1 MPSSH
6 YFPFFCAAI
15 IIHIALGGALL
26 LSSPQTPKPKLRSFK
41 ERIVSFPVDPK
52 ITCQTPVVASP
63 AAQPAQA
70 AQPSPTPKPKVP
82 PSEKKHPTKHP
93 EPHSSSKPS
102 QAPISSKPSQ
112 ASQEKKLATLKKL
125 AQLANQLAKDAEA
138 QESHITQLSLPP
150 MQVQVSAESAY
161 QQEAFCALFQQYVC
175 LPFPGEI
182 RLKLEFSKEGAL
194 VQCSILS
201 SISPTDKQRL
211 LSQIQKIPFQSFF
224 NTYKPSKNITFHI
237 RLQGSSA

>member
-52 ITCQTPVVASP
+52 ITCPTPVVVSP
-63 AAQPAQA
+63 A
-70 AQPSPTPKPKVP
+70 AQPSPTPKQKVP
-82 PSEKKHPTKHP
+82 PSEKKHPTKPP
-93 EPHSSSKPS
+93 EPHSSVKPS

-125 AQLANQLAKDAEA
+125 AQMANQLAKDAEA

>member
-26 LSSPQTPKPKLRSFK
+26 LSSPQTPRPKLRSFK

-52 ITCQTPVVASP
+52 IACQTPVVVSP
-63 AAQPAQA
+63 AAQP

-82 PSEKKHPTKHP
+82 PSEKKHPTKPP
-93 EPHSSSKPS
+93 EPTSSSKPS

-125 AQLANQLAKDAEA
+125 AQMANQLAKDAEA
-138 QESHITQLSLPP
+138 QESHITQLSLP

>member
-52 ITCQTPVVASP
+52 ITCPTPVVVSP
-63 AAQPAQA
+63 AAQA

-82 PSEKKHPTKHP
+82 PSEKKHPTKP
-93 EPHSSSKPS
+93 PVAPSSVKPS

-194 VQCSILS
+194 VQCSI
-201 SISPTDKQRL
+201 SPTDKQRL

>member
-52 ITCQTPVVASP
+52 ITCQTPVVVSP
-63 AAQPAQA
+63 TAQPAQA

-82 PSEKKHPTKHP
+82 PSEKKHPTKPP
-93 EPHSSSKPS
+93 ETTSSSKPS
-102 QAPISSKPSQ
+102 QAPTSSKPSQ

-138 QESHITQLSLPP
+138 QESHITQLSLP

>member
-26 LSSPQTPKPKLRSFK
+26 LSSPQTPRPKLRSFK
-41 ERIVSFPVDPK
+41 ERIVSFPMDPK
-52 ITCQTPVVASP
+52 ITCQTPVVVSP
-63 AAQPAQA
+63 AAQPV
-70 AQPSPTPKPKVP
+70 QPSPTPKQKVP
-82 PSEKKHPTKHP
+82 PSEKKHSTKPP
-93 EPHSSSKPS
+93 EPPSSSKPS

-138 QESHITQLSLPP
+138 QESHITQLSLP
-150 MQVQVSAESAY
+150 MQVQVSAETAY

-201 SISPTDKQRL
+201 SMSPTDKQRL

>member
-1 MPSSH
+1 
-6 YFPFFCAAI
+6 
-15 IIHIALGGALL
+15 
-26 LSSPQTPKPKLRSFK
+26 
-41 ERIVSFPVDPK
+41 
-52 ITCQTPVVASP
+52 
-63 AAQPAQA
+63 
-70 AQPSPTPKPKVP
+70 
-82 PSEKKHPTKHP
+82 
-93 EPHSSSKPS
+93 
-102 QAPISSKPSQ
+102 
-112 ASQEKKLATLKKL
+112 
-125 AQLANQLAKDAEA
+125 
-138 QESHITQLSLPP
+138 

>member
-52 ITCQTPVVASP
+52 ITCQTPTVVTPS
-63 AAQPAQA
+63 AQP

-93 EPHSSSKPS
+93 EPTSSVKPS
-102 QAPISSKPSQ
+102 QAPISSQ

-125 AQLANQLAKDAEA
+125 AQMANQLAKDAEA

>member
-63 AAQPAQA
+63 AAQPAQ
-70 AQPSPTPKPKVP
+70 PSPTPKQKVP
-82 PSEKKHPTKHP
+82 PSEKKHPTKSP
-93 EPHSSSKPS
+93 EPPSSSKPS

-138 QESHITQLSLPP
+138 QESHITQLSLP
-150 MQVQVSAESAY
+150 MQVQVSAETAY

>member
-52 ITCQTPVVASP
+52 ITCQTPVVVSP
-63 AAQPAQA
+63 AAQA

-82 PSEKKHPTKHP
+82 PSEKKHSTKPP
-93 EPHSSSKPS
+93 EPTSSVKPS
-102 QAPISSKPSQ
+102 QAPISSQ

-125 AQLANQLAKDAEA
+125 AQMANQLAKDAEA
-138 QESHITQLSLPP
+138 QESHITQLSLP

>member
-26 LSSPQTPKPKLRSFK
+26 LSSPQPPRPKLRSFK

-52 ITCQTPVVASP
+52 ISCQTPVVASP
-63 AAQPAQA
+63 AAQPV
-70 AQPSPTPKPKVP
+70 QPSPTPKQKVP
-82 PSEKKHPTKHP
+82 PSEKKHPTKPP
-93 EPHSSSKPS
+93 ETPSSSKPS

-125 AQLANQLAKDAEA
+125 AQMANQLAKDAEA
-138 QESHITQLSLPP
+138 QESHITQLSLP

-182 RLKLEFSKEGAL
+182 RLKLEFSKDGAL

-201 SISPTDKQRL
+201 SMSPTDKQRL

>member
-26 LSSPQTPKPKLRSFK
+26 LSSPHPPRPKLRSFK

-52 ITCQTPVVASP
+52 ITCQTPVVVSP
-63 AAQPAQA
+63 AAQPV
-70 AQPSPTPKPKVP
+70 QPSPTPKPKVP
-82 PSEKKHPTKHP
+82 PSEKKHPTKSP
-93 EPHSSSKPS
+93 ETPSSSKPS

-138 QESHITQLSLPP
+138 QESHITQLSLP

>member
-26 LSSPQTPKPKLRSFK
+26 LSSPHPPRPKLRSFK

-52 ITCQTPVVASP
+52 ITCQTPVVVSP
-63 AAQPAQA
+63 AAQPV
-70 AQPSPTPKPKVP
+70 QPSPTPKPKVP
-82 PSEKKHPTKHP
+82 PSEKKHPTKSP

-125 AQLANQLAKDAEA
+125 AQMANQLAKDAEA
-138 QESHITQLSLPP
+138 QESHITQLSLP
-150 MQVQVSAESAY
+150 MQVQVSAENAY

>member
-26 LSSPQTPKPKLRSFK
+26 LSSPQTPRPKLRSFK

-52 ITCQTPVVASP
+52 ITCQTPVVVTP
-63 AAQPAQA
+63 AAQP
-70 AQPSPTPKPKVP
+70 AQPSPTPKQKVP
-82 PSEKKHPTKHP
+82 PSEKKHSTKPP
-93 EPHSSSKPS
+93 EPTSSVKPS
-102 QAPISSKPSQ
+102 QAPNSSKPSQ
-112 ASQEKKLATLKKL
+112 ASQEKMLATVKKL

>member
-26 LSSPQTPKPKLRSFK
+26 LSSTPKPKPKLRSFK

-52 ITCQTPVVASP
+52 ITCQTPVVVSP
-63 AAQPAQA
+63 AAQPV
-70 AQPSPTPKPKVP
+70 QPSPTPKPKVP
-82 PSEKKHPTKHP
+82 PSEKKHPTKSP
-93 EPHSSSKPS
+93 ETPSSSKPS

-138 QESHITQLSLPP
+138 QESHITQLSLP
-150 MQVQVSAESAY
+150 MQVQVSAETAY

>member
-15 IIHIALGGALL
+15 IIHIALGGVLL
-26 LSSPQTPKPKLRSFK
+26 LSSPPTPKPKLRSFK
-41 ERIVSFPVDPK
+41 ERIVSFPLDPK
-52 ITCQTPVVASP
+52 ITCQTPIVVSP
-63 AAQPAQA
+63 S
-70 AQPSPTPKPKVP
+70 AQPSPIPKQKVP
-82 PSEKKHPTKHP
+82 LSEKKHPTKPP
-93 EPHSSSKPS
+93 EPPSSFKPS
-102 QAPISSKPSQ
+102 QAPISSKP
-112 ASQEKKLATLKKL
+112 SQEKKLATLKKL

-138 QESHITQLSLPP
+138 QESHITQLSLP
-150 MQVQVSAESAY
+150 MQVQVSAETAY

-194 VQCSILS
+194 VHCSILS
-201 SISPTDKQRL
+201 SISPTDKQHL

-224 NTYKPSKNITFHI
+224 NTYKPSKNIIFHI
-237 RLQGSSA
+237 RLQGSPA

>member
-26 LSSPQTPKPKLRSFK
+26 LSSPHPPRPKLRSFK

-52 ITCQTPVVASP
+52 ITCQTPVVVSP
-63 AAQPAQA
+63 AAQPV
-70 AQPSPTPKPKVP
+70 QPSPTPKPKVP
-82 PSEKKHPTKHP
+82 PSEKKHPTKSP
-93 EPHSSSKPS
+93 ETPSSSKPS

-138 QESHITQLSLPP
+138 QESHITQLSLP
-150 MQVQVSAESAY
+150 MLVQVSAETAY

>member
-52 ITCQTPVVASP
+52 ITCQTPVVVSP
-63 AAQPAQA
+63 AAQPAQ
-70 AQPSPTPKPKVP
+70 PSPTPKQKVP
-82 PSEKKHPTKHP
+82 LSEKKHPTKPP

-102 QAPISSKPSQ
+102 QAPTSSKPSQ

-125 AQLANQLAKDAEA
+125 AQLANQLAQDAEA

-201 SISPTDKQRL
+201 SMSPTDKQRL

>member
-26 LSSPQTPKPKLRSFK
+26 LSSPQTPRPKLRSFK

-52 ITCQTPVVASP
+52 ITCQTPVVVTP
-63 AAQPAQA
+63 AAQP
-70 AQPSPTPKPKVP
+70 AQPSPTPKQKVP
-82 PSEKKHPTKHP
+82 PSEKKHSTKPP
-93 EPHSSSKPS
+93 EPTSSVKPS

-112 ASQEKKLATLKKL
+112 ASQEKMLATVKKL

>member
-26 LSSPQTPKPKLRSFK
+26 LSSPQTPRPKLRSFK

-52 ITCQTPVVASP
+52 IACQTPVVVSP
-63 AAQPAQA
+63 AAQP

-93 EPHSSSKPS
+93 EPSSSSKPS

-125 AQLANQLAKDAEA
+125 AQMANQLAKDAEA
-138 QESHITQLSLPP
+138 QESHITQLSLP

>member
-26 LSSPQTPKPKLRSFK
+26 LSSPHPPRPKLRSFK

-52 ITCQTPVVASP
+52 ITCQTPVVVSP
-63 AAQPAQA
+63 AAQPV
-70 AQPSPTPKPKVP
+70 QPSPTPKPKVP
-82 PSEKKHPTKHP
+82 PSEKKHPTKSP
-93 EPHSSSKPS
+93 ETPSSSKPS

-138 QESHITQLSLPP
+138 QESHITQLSLP
-150 MQVQVSAESAY
+150 MQVQVSAETAY

>member
-63 AAQPAQA
+63 AAQP
-70 AQPSPTPKPKVP
+70 SPTPKQKVP
-82 PSEKKHPTKHP
+82 PSEKKHSTKPP
-93 EPHSSSKPS
+93 EPPSSSKPS
-102 QAPISSKPSQ
+102 QAPTSSKPSQ

-201 SISPTDKQRL
+201 SMSPTDKQRL

>member
-26 LSSPQTPKPKLRSFK
+26 LSSPQTPRPKLRSFK

-52 ITCQTPVVASP
+52 ITCQTPVVVSP
-63 AAQPAQA
+63 ATQP
-70 AQPSPTPKPKVP
+70 AQPSPTPKQKVP
-82 PSEKKHPTKHP
+82 PSEKKHPTKPP
-93 EPHSSSKPS
+93 EPSSSSKPS

-112 ASQEKKLATLKKL
+112 EKKLATLKKL
-125 AQLANQLAKDAEA
+125 AQMANQLAKDAEA
-138 QESHITQLSLPP
+138 QESHITQLSLP